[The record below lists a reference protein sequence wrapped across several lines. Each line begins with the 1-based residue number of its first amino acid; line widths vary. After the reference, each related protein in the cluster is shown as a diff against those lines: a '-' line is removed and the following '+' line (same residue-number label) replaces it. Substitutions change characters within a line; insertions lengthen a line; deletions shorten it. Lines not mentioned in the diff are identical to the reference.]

1 MFACLT
7 GLDDFLLP
15 YAHFF
20 LEHQINGCR
29 LLMLLPE
36 DLEKLNITKIGHQEL
51 ILDAIDHLRHLHYS
65 FTTETL
71 QTLALRL
78 GCKSRS
84 LYNSMRKEIDCG
96 QCTSCL
102 HNRKHEEE
110 QSLQEANSND
120 LHFNSN
126 NHHPYY
132 YSSSSYHHH
141 NNNHYSGYGGT
152 TDRLEPFIRRSCRK
166 ISTNTLSGVCDI
178 LLSVKQFISWIDK
191 EPFEGQDYYV
201 PIRKTILA
209 ISIELAS
216 TAQRDHFVESP
227 KEIIKSNCLTFAEI
241 CDRIVQELSDSLAI
255 QPAVLEMVP
264 IKKRPDELFGME
276 IISSFSG

>member
-1 MFACLT
+1 
-7 GLDDFLLP
+7 
-15 YAHFF
+15 
-20 LEHQINGCR
+20 
-29 LLMLLPE
+29 MLLPE
-36 DLEKLNITKIGHQEL
+36 DLEKLNIIKIGHQEL
-51 ILDAIDHLRHLHYS
+51 ILDAIDQLRHLHYS

-84 LYNSMRKEIDCG
+84 LYNLMRKEVDCG
-96 QCTSCL
+96 QCSSCL
-102 HNRKHEEE
+102 YNQKHEEE
-110 QSLQEANSND
+110 QRLLAESSMANGLYSPSNSS
-120 LHFNSN
+120 HSHH
-126 NHHPYY
+126 NHHSNHNYY
-132 YSSSSYHHH
+132 HHSSYGGHA
-141 NNNHYSGYGGT
+141 SGADRL
-152 TDRLEPFIRRSCRK
+152 DRLEPIFIQRACRK

-178 LLSVKQFISWIDK
+178 LLSVKQFVSWIDK
-191 EPFEGQDYYV
+191 DPFDGQDYYI

-264 IKKRPDELFGME
+264 IKKRPDEEFGMN
-276 IISSFSG
+276 IISSYSG

>member
-1 MFACLT
+1 
-7 GLDDFLLP
+7 LP

-36 DLEKLNITKIGHQEL
+36 DLEKLNITKIGHQEM

-84 LYNSMRKEIDCG
+84 LYNLMRKEADCG
-96 QCTSCL
+96 HCSSCL

-110 QSLQEANSND
+110 QQQLAESMFNDPNSPPT
-120 LHFNSN
+120 SV
-126 NHHPYY
+126 
-132 YSSSSYHHH
+132 SYHHGAH
-141 NNNHYSGYGGT
+141 HSNYGAHSSAADRL
-152 TDRLEPFIRRSCRK
+152 DRLEPPFIRRACRK

-178 LLSVKQFISWIDK
+178 LLSVKQFASWIDK
-191 EPFEGQDYYV
+191 DPFDGQDYYI

-264 IKKRPDELFGME
+264 IKKRPEEEFGMN
-276 IISSFSG
+276 IVSSYSGKKINFKF